1 MKTRIRNKKFLS
13 KSLFLLVII
22 TALIGIILNPKLTL
36 SSATSGT
43 AVWFNIVL
51 PSLLPFFIISEILIG
66 LGFVDFIG
74 KLLHPLMKPL
84 FNVPGEG
91 AFPLTM
97 SILSGYPVGA
107 KLTSRLR
114 EEGLITKYEGDRL
127 ICFTSTS
134 GPLFMLGAVSIGM
147 LNDAK
152 LAPLIIIPHYLSV
165 LVLGL
170 LFSSYKS
177 KYIINTKPKMKNIFE
192 EIQESYI
199 EWLKTKKS
207 IGSLITKSVKESMDT
222 IILIG
227 GLIIFYSV
235 LVEILFSIKIINTL
249 FNTLSSLL
257 PIDTQLVKGLIIGLF
272 EVTIGC
278 KNIATSNVNLIS
290 KILILNFTIGW
301 SGLSVHS
308 QALSFINNTDIN
320 TKLYI
325 LSKFI
330 HGILSVI
337 FGYILYLLKY
347 QGYIQPAFYNTT
359 PYYNQFNFSYWVNL
373 LTSSTKLVLTI
384 SIYIFLFSIFI
395 STIFRSLKGSN

>member
-1 MKTRIRNKKFLS
+1 MKNKNGHKTFNFTLF
-13 KSLFLLVII
+13 FLLIVII
-22 TALIGIILNPKLTL
+22 VLIGIITNPKLSL
-36 SSATSGT
+36 SSAASGI
-43 AVWFNIVL
+43 AVWFNIIL

-74 KLLHPLMKPL
+74 KLLQPLMRPI

-114 EEGLITKYEGDRL
+114 EEGLITKNEGTRL

-147 LNDAK
+147 LNDSK

-170 LFSSYKS
+170 LFSFYKS
-177 KYIINTKPKMKNIFE
+177 NNRRLIISKKRNLFE
-192 EIQESYI
+192 EIQESYVTWI
-199 EWLKTKKS
+199 KTKKS
-207 IGSLITKSVKESMDT
+207 IGSLITKAVKESMDT

-227 GLIIFYSV
+227 GLVIFYSV
-235 LVEILFSIKIINTL
+235 IVEILFNMEFLNNIIYH
-249 FNTLSSLL
+249 LSNLL
-257 PIDTQLVKGLIIGLF
+257 PIDIQLIKGIIIGFF

-278 KNIATSNVNLIS
+278 KNIAASQSSLIT

-301 SGLSVHS
+301 SGFSVHS

-325 LSKFI
+325 VSKFL
-330 HGILSVI
+330 HGILSVL
-337 FGYILYLLKY
+337 FGYALYLLKY
-347 QGYIQPAFYNTT
+347 QNYIQPTIYYPMYYN
-359 PYYNQFNFSYWVNL
+359 NQFNLSNWIYL
-373 LTSSTKLVLTI
+373 LTSSTKLALI
-384 SIYIFLFSIFI
+384 MIIYIFLLSMLV
-395 STIFRSLKGSN
+395 STAFKTLKGSN